1 MARPKKK
8 KEDIIDEKIKQKQK
22 TVNFNEPRKFEELSD
37 EEIDIIM
44 QYEIKTAPVFGKA
57 GSSITMD
64 KVKKKYG
71 GAIFPIHQIPTMKRV
86 IDNW

>member
-8 KEDIIDEKIKQKQK
+8 KANEVVVEEQKIQQPLN
-22 TVNFNEPRKFEELSD
+22 TPRKFEELT
-37 EEIDIIM
+37 EEELNIVM
-44 QYEIKTAPVFGKA
+44 EFEIKTAPVFGKA
-57 GSSITMD
+57 GSSITME

-71 GAIFPIHQIPTMKRV
+71 GAIFPLHQIPTMKRV

>member
-8 KEDIIDEKIKQKQK
+8 KENEVVVEEQK
-22 TVNFNEPRKFEELSD
+22 TQPPLNTPRKFEELT
-37 EEIDIIM
+37 EEELNILM
-44 QYEIKTAPVFGKA
+44 QFEIKTAPVFGKA
-57 GSSITMD
+57 GSSITME

-71 GAIFPIHQIPTMKRV
+71 GAIFPLHQIPTMKRV

>member
-8 KEDIIDEKIKQKQK
+8 KENEVVVEEQK
-22 TVNFNEPRKFEELSD
+22 TQPPLNTPRKFEELT
-37 EEIDIIM
+37 EEELNIVM
-44 QYEIKTAPVFGKA
+44 QFEIKTAPVFGKA
-57 GSSITMD
+57 GSSITME

-86 IDNW
+86 IENW

>member
-8 KEDIIDEKIKQKQK
+8 KENEVVVEEQKIQPPLN
-22 TVNFNEPRKFEELSD
+22 TPRKFEELT
-37 EEIDIIM
+37 EEELNILM
-44 QYEIKTAPVFGKA
+44 QFEIKTAPVFGKA
-57 GSSITMD
+57 GSSITME

-71 GAIFPIHQIPTMKRV
+71 GAIFPLHQIPTMKRV

>member
-8 KEDIIDEKIKQKQK
+8 KENEVVVEEQK
-22 TVNFNEPRKFEELSD
+22 TQPPLNTPRKFEELT
-37 EEIDIIM
+37 EEELNIVM
-44 QYEIKTAPVFGKA
+44 QFEIKTAPVFGKA
-57 GSSITMD
+57 GSSITME

-71 GAIFPIHQIPTMKRV
+71 GAIFPLHQIPTMKRV